1 LAIPLY
7 EAIYYYYSGEF
18 FHSTIQHEQYFEND
32 ELIILSTMKDNM
44 VKNYKEVNNTDS
56 LKPELLNYRNA
67 MAGIPSKGL
76 DNY

>member
-1 LAIPLY
+1 
-7 EAIYYYYSGEF
+7 
-18 FHSTIQHEQYFEND
+18 
-32 ELIILSTMKDNM
+32 MKDNM